1 MLIFCG
7 RYAIINKSLVFSGD
21 DFVKP
26 VNIGFGNIVNEDR
39 IVAVVSPEA
48 APVKRIVQLAKD
60 SGAAIDATCGRKTRS
75 VIICDSGH
83 VVLSALLPE
92 TIAGK
97 ALPKDIPDNPE
108 D

>member
-1 MLIFCG
+1 MLIFWQK
-7 RYAIINKSLVFSGD
+7 YAIINKSLVISGV
-21 DFVKP
+21 DFMKP
-26 VNIGFGNIVNEDR
+26 VNIGFGNVVNEDR

-60 SGAAIDATCGRKTRS
+60 SGSAIDATCGRKTRS

-97 ALPKDIPDNPE
+97 SAPTDVPE
-108 D
+108 E

>member
-1 MLIFCG
+1 M
-7 RYAIINKSLVFSGD
+7 
-21 DFVKP
+21 KP

-48 APVKRIVQLAKD
+48 APIKRVVQLAKD
-60 SGAAIDATCGRKTRS
+60 SGSAIDATCGRKTRS

-83 VVLSALLPE
+83 VVLSALLPD

-97 ALPKDIPDNPE
+97 SSKNE
-108 D
+108 G

>member
-1 MLIFCG
+1 MLIFWQK
-7 RYAIINKSLVFSGD
+7 YAIINKSLVFSGD

-97 ALPKDIPDNPE
+97 ATPKDVPE
-108 D
+108 NFEE